1 MKTLF
6 HIHIFILI
14 SLSWGQ
20 QDLPCPK
27 GSSCTPRG
35 SCVSYKSKI
44 QQLRTLTK
52 GTNEYRLEF
61 NKTRI
66 IHDNNILEYSWVSW
80 RDWSVTK
87 VKEKFAVKKRHQHT
101 PQQTPPAPCIYLV
114 PRKQNVAFQE
124 MLNSLL
130 VGTGISHLFLNMK
143 WLNKRWRRHKAWRVP
158 LDGAAQEAEGKWQG
172 LVALWR

>member
-66 IHDNNILEYSWVSW
+66 IHDKNVFRIFLSELKGLICNQSERKVCCKKETSTYSST
-80 RDWSVTK
+80 DPSSPLYLPN
-87 VKEKFAVKKRHQHT
+87 AKK
-101 PQQTPPAPCIYLV
+101 AECGFSGDAEFI
-114 PRKQNVAFQE
+114 
-124 MLNSLL
+124 
-130 VGTGISHLFLNMK
+130 VGMHSI
-143 WLNKRWRRHKAWRVP
+143 
-158 LDGAAQEAEGKWQG
+158 
-172 LVALWR
+172 